1 MVEELD
7 INETKHYVTLE
18 QAITEGKDALIP
30 FEFEYP
36 NTDGLMVE
44 VKIKPLTTEESQDAG
59 QLAKVSGLPVD
70 IELLKKAVLN
80 PDGSN
85 ISQEIFEPLPAGVV
99 NKLIFKVAEVSGI
112 EFDTPAMTNVEAM
125 RGF

>member
-1 MVEELD
+1 MVEELE
-7 INETKHYVTLE
+7 INSTKEHATLE

-36 NTDGLMVE
+36 NSNLIVE

-59 QLAKVSGLPVD
+59 QLAKMSGIPVD

-80 PDGSN
+80 PDGTP
-85 ISQEIFEPLPAGVV
+85 IPQEILEPLPAGVV
-99 NKLIFKVAEVSGI
+99 TKLILKVSEVSG
-112 EFDTPAMTNVEAM
+112 FDFNPSAVNNMESLQ
-125 RGF
+125 GF

>member
-1 MVEELD
+1 MVEELE
-7 INETKHYVTLE
+7 INSTKNIVTLE

-36 NTDGLMVE
+36 NSDLIVE

-59 QLAKVSGLPVD
+59 QLAKTSGLPVD

-80 PDGSN
+80 PDGTP
-85 ISQEIFEPLPAGVV
+85 IPQEILEPLPAGVV
-99 NKLIFKVAEVSGI
+99 TKLILKVSEVSG
-112 EFDTPAMTNVEAM
+112 FDFNLSAVNNMESLQ
-125 RGF
+125 GF

>member
-1 MVEELD
+1 MANELE
-7 INETKHYVTLE
+7 INQTKNYVTLE

-36 NTDGLMVE
+36 NSDLIVE

-59 QLAKVSGLPVD
+59 QLAKTSGIPVD

-80 PDGSN
+80 PDGSE
-85 ISQEIFEPLPAGVV
+85 ISEDILLPLPAGVV
-99 NKLIFKVAEVSGI
+99 NKLVFKVAEVSGI
-112 EFDTPAMTNVEAM
+112 ELNTPAMNNVEQL

>member
-1 MVEELD
+1 MVDELE
-7 INETKHYVTLE
+7 INQTKNYVTLE

-36 NTDGLMVE
+36 NSDLIVE

-59 QLAKVSGLPVD
+59 QLAKTSGIPVD

-80 PDGSN
+80 PDGSE
-85 ISQEIFEPLPAGVV
+85 ISEDILLPLPAGVV
-99 NKLIFKVAEVSGI
+99 NKLVFKVAEVSGI
-112 EFDTPAMTNVEAM
+112 EFKTQAMNNVESLG
-125 RGF
+125 GF

>member
-1 MVEELD
+1 MVNELE
-7 INETKHYVTLE
+7 INQTKNYVTLE

-36 NTDGLMVE
+36 NSDLIVE

-59 QLAKVSGLPVD
+59 QLAKTSGIPVD

-80 PDGSN
+80 PDGSE
-85 ISQEIFEPLPAGVV
+85 ISEDILLPLPVGVV
-99 NKLIFKVAEVSGI
+99 NKLVFKVVEVSGI
-112 EFDTPAMTNVEAM
+112 EFETQAMNNVESL